1 MTIIYRRLAVIGL
14 SGLAGSAAVGILA
27 PNMTVLLIGIL
38 MLGIGL
44 VLAIQLYLLSPLPA
58 APILQPVEWPDL
70 SAVVLQSRMLP
81 LSSMASPG
89 RQLRLVI
96 DNTGAQ
102 QADH

>member
-1 MTIIYRRLAVIGL
+1 MTIIYRRLAAIGL

-44 VLAIQLYLLSPLPA
+44 VLAIQLYLLRPLPA

-70 SAVVLQSRMLP
+70 SAVVPRSRT
-81 LSSMASPG
+81 SMQAEMVDPAP
-89 RQLRLVI
+89 RLRLVV
-96 DNTGAQ
+96 DNTRP
-102 QADH
+102 

>member
-38 MLGIGL
+38 TLGMGL
-44 VLAIQLYLLSPLPA
+44 VLAIQFYLLRPLQA

-70 SAVVLQSRMLP
+70 SAAVLQSRTLP
-81 LSSMASPG
+81 LSGMASAGP
-89 RQLRLVI
+89 QLQLVV
-96 DNTGAQ
+96 DNTRV
-102 QADH
+102 